1 MKKTA
6 VAIVSTL
13 QKSGYE
19 ALFAGGCVRDQLLGK
34 TPGDYDIATSA
45 TPDEVI
51 KLFPNANT
59 VGAHFGVVLVKKG
72 GIPFEIATFRT
83 DGNYT
88 DGRRPDSVSF
98 STAEEDASRRDFT
111 VNGIFLDPV
120 SGELIDYVNG
130 QADLEAQL
138 IRAIGEPDDR
148 FSEDY
153 LRMLRAVRFATTL
166 GFEIEEGTMR
176 SIKSLAHQT
185 AQIAPERIK
194 EELNKIWLS
203 PNRQRGFDLLVETGL
218 MKAVLPEILVLQ
230 GCEQPP
236 QWHPEGDVFTHTRLM
251 LGHLPDRASLP
262 LVLSVLFHD
271 IAKPATYTYDKAD
284 DRIRFNGHDKLGSEM
299 AVKILKRLRYSN
311 EVIAAVEAAVANHMK
326 FRDVQQMRTATLKRF
341 IAKDRFDDELELH
354 RVDCAGSN
362 QNFDNYDFVRE
373 KITEFENEPLMP
385 KRFVNGRDLIERGW
399 KAGPGF
405 GELLEK
411 AFDLQLENEFENR
424 EQAIAWLD
432 QQTPDY

>member
-6 VAIVSTL
+6 IAIVSKL

-19 ALFAGGCVRDQLLGK
+19 ALFAGGCVRDQLLNE
-34 TPGDYDIATSA
+34 TPGDYDIATDA
-45 TPDEVI
+45 TPEQVI
-51 KLFPNANT
+51 ELFPNANT

-72 GIPFEIATFRT
+72 GFHFEIATFRT

-98 STAEEDASRRDFT
+98 STAKEDASRRDFT
-111 VNGIFLDPV
+111 VNGLFFDPV
-120 SGELIDYVNG
+120 REELIDYVNG
-130 QADLEAQL
+130 QADLGAQL
-138 IRAIGEPDDR
+138 IRAIGNPEDR

-166 GFEIEEGTMR
+166 EFEIETETMR
-176 SIKSLAHQT
+176 SIKSFAHCS
-185 AQIAPERIK
+185 AEIAPERIK

-203 PNRQRGFDLLVETGL
+203 PHRQRGFDLLVETGL
-218 MKAVLPEILVLQ
+218 MKAVLPEILDLK

-236 QWHPEGDVFTHTRLM
+236 QWHPEGDVFKHTRLM
-251 LGHLPDRASLP
+251 LGHLPDDASLP

-271 IAKPATYTYDKAD
+271 IAKPATFTYDEVD

-299 AVKILKRLRYSN
+299 AVTILKRLRYSN
-311 EVIAAVEAAVANHMK
+311 EVIAAVESAVANHMK
-326 FRDVQQMRTATLKRF
+326 FKDVQKMRTATLKRF

-362 QNFDNYDFVRE
+362 QNFENYNFVQE
-373 KITEFENEPLMP
+373 KIAEFESEPLMP
-385 KRFVNGRDLIERGW
+385 KRFINGRDLIERGW
-399 KAGPGF
+399 KAGPEF

-411 AFDLQLENEFENR
+411 AFDLQLENGFKTR
-424 EQAIAWLD
+424 EEALAWLEL
-432 QQTPDY
+432 QTPEQ